1 MSSCPKCGCKQSI
14 MVLVRTDTNG
24 LKIRRRKCKHCDYRY
39 YTAQP
44 PEQVISRYQLKW
56 KGSSRTHNEMVTFKG
71 VCERISGLEDAG
83 S

>member
-1 MSSCPKCGCKQSI
+1 MSDCPECGCKQTF

-44 PEQVISRYQLKW
+44 PEQVISKYQLKW
-56 KGSSRTHNEMVTFKG
+56 KGSSRAHNEMVTFIG
-71 VCERISGLEDAG
+71 VYERIFGLDDAE